1 MAAIMF
7 TDMVGY
13 TALGQKS
20 EFLSLALVEEQRK
33 LVRPVIS
40 RHSGREVKTMGDA
53 FLVEFL
59 SALDAIRCAYDI
71 QRAIREFNFSLPEER
86 RVNLRI
92 GIHLGDVVES
102 GGDISGD
109 AVNVASR
116 IEPFAEDGGVCLT
129 RQVYDHVQNK
139 FELPLTSLGFK
150 PLKNVSASIE
160 VYKMEMPW
168 GAGKTVSSVP
178 FDKRRI
184 AVLPFANISPDPA
197 DEYFADGMTEEL
209 ISTMSRIS
217 GLKVIARTSV
227 MSYKGGQKKIDE
239 VAKELQTG
247 TILEGS
253 VRKAGSKVRI
263 TVQLIDAQSSD
274 HLWAESYDRELK
286 DVFAVQSDI
295 SKTVAEALKVQLL
308 SRERAIIEKKRTVN
322 PEAYVL
328 YLKGRFYWN
337 ERTEEGMTNAIT
349 YFEKAIEKDPDYAPA
364 YSGMADCYRIL
375 ANYGF
380 VEPKAS
386 GEKAKELANRALE
399 LDETL
404 AEAHASLAG
413 NLYDA
418 DWEWSRA
425 EAELRR
431 AIELNPN
438 YATAHHWLS
447 INLGTQGRHEEAIAE
462 IRKALE
468 LDPLSKVIQVTV
480 AAAYW
485 YARRYDEA
493 IQELRDAI
501 QRDPDFYNFHDYLG
515 MVYATSGKPEEGVAE
530 LERATT
536 LGGNMLALKADL
548 GYAHARAGKKIEAQ
562 AILDE
567 LIETS
572 KQKYVNPLFVAEVY
586 VGLGQKENSLNWI
599 EKAFRERSPD
609 FKNQVTSPIYDDFRS
624 IPRFVTI
631 LEKMGVTRT

>member
-1 MAAIMF
+1 MY

-13 TALGQKS
+13 TALGQRNES
-20 EFLSLALVEEQRK
+20 LSLALVEEQRK
-33 LVRPVIS
+33 LIRPILS
-40 RHSGREVKTMGDA
+40 KRSGREVKTMGDA
-53 FLVEFL
+53 FLVEFP
-59 SALDAIRCAYDI
+59 SALDAVRCGYDI
-71 QRAIREFNFSLPEER
+71 QRATRELNVSLPEEG
-86 RVNLRI
+86 RVHLRV
-92 GIHLGDVVES
+92 GIHLGDVVDSEN
-102 GGDISGD
+102 DVSGD

-116 IEPFAEDGGVCLT
+116 VESFADDGGVCLT

-139 FELPLTSLGFK
+139 FELPLASLGIK
-150 PLKNVSASIE
+150 SLKNVSTPIE

-168 GAGKTVSSVP
+168 DVGETISSKQ

-217 GLKVIARTSV
+217 GLRVIARTSV
-227 MSYKGGQKKIDE
+227 MGYKGGHKRIDE

-247 TILEGS
+247 AILEGS
-253 VRKAGSKVRI
+253 VRKAGDKVRI
-263 TVQLIDAQSSD
+263 TVQLIDAQTSN

-308 SRERAIIEKKRTVN
+308 SQERAIIENKRTAN

-337 ERTEEGMTNAIT
+337 ERTEEGMTKAIT
-349 YFEKAIEKDPDYAPA
+349 YFEKAIENDPNYAPA

-386 GEKAKELANRALE
+386 GEKAKELANRALD

-438 YATAHHWLS
+438 YATAHHWLC
-447 INLGTQGRHEEAIAE
+447 INLGTQGRHEEAIAQ
-462 IRKALE
+462 IKMALE

-480 AAAYW
+480 AAAFW
-485 YARRYDEA
+485 YARRFGDA
-493 IQELRDAI
+493 IQELRKAI

-515 MVYATSGKPEEGVAE
+515 MVLATSGKPEEGVAE
-530 LERATT
+530 LERAAS

-548 GYAHARAGKKIEAQ
+548 GYGYARAGRKIEAQ
-562 AILDE
+562 AVLDE
-567 LIETS
+567 LTEAS

-586 VGLGQKENSLNWI
+586 AGLGQGEDTLLWI
-599 EKAFRERSPD
+599 ERASQEHAPD
-609 FKNQVTSPIYDDFRS
+609 FKNQITSPVYDELRSFPRFRS
-624 IPRFVTI
+624 ILKKV
-631 LEKMGVTRT
+631 GVSGTYA